1 MQSAPHEAR
10 VKQMQRSAG
19 GDDRVMLVTTVKDEG
34 PNILEWIGYHR
45 MIGFTDIVVFQNG
58 SFDTTERALWTLQ
71 EMGVIRYLNNDFRKP
86 WVRATFQNRAY
97 RRAARLPEYAAAKW
111 CMALDGD
118 EFLRVNVG
126 QGQVQDLIAAT
137 EDADEVRLNW
147 RIFGNSNLRR
157 LDKRIVTE
165 RFSMASEIT
174 LPARYPMPV
183 KTLFRADS
191 YQLPG
196 IHMPK
201 RPATGGRIIR
211 NGSGRLIED
220 VTVRGF
226 QVTDPEPYGLA
237 QINHYMVKDSDSFLM
252 KSARGSSSHPDR
264 EIALDYWK
272 KRNVNRE
279 EDLTLVSLSDAIR
292 DEMEALNR
300 ASGGLLGR
308 LRNRSLR
315 MWREQIFSIKTRPE
329 MRGLWEQLV

>member
-1 MQSAPHEAR
+1 MRYQISGKQIDVGEALQTH
-10 VKQMQRSAG
+10 VKAELGEVVEKYAQRPTEC
-19 GDDRVMLVTTVKDEG
+19 V
-34 PNILEWIGYHR
+34 
-45 MIGFTDIVVFQNG
+45 VVF
-58 SFDTTERALWTLQ
+58 SRVAHEFVCEA
-71 EMGVIRYLNNDFRKP
+71 VIHLSTGLTAQAKGH
-86 WVRATFQNRAY
+86 
-97 RRAARLPEYAAAKW
+97 AAEIYAAFESCREK
-111 CMALDGD
+111 LDKQLRRYKRRIRNHHSNRSGPV
-118 EFLRVNVG
+118 EFGGASSYIL
-126 QGQVQDLIAAT
+126 AAT

-183 KTLFRADS
+183 KTLFRTDS
-191 YQLPG
+191 FQLPG
-196 IHMPK
+196 SHMPK

-252 KSARGSSSHPDR
+252 KSARGSSAPPDR